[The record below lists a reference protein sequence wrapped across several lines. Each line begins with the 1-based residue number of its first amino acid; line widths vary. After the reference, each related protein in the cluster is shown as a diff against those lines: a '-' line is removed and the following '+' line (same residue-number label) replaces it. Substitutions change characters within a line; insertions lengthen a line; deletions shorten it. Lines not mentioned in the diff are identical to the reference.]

1 MNPFKNRKDK
11 KEEKKQE
18 SIEDLTSR
26 HNLNELSLEDKEY
39 VTSLIEGMR
48 GTTAIGFTSS
58 AEDTAKIGLLQ
69 TIIEQNF
76 LTIKLLNEISNK
88 LDN

>member
-1 MNPFKNRKDK
+1 MSPFKNRKDK
-11 KEEKKQE
+11 KEEKKRDK
-18 SIEDLTSR
+18 IEDLTSR
-26 HNLNELSLEDKEY
+26 YNLDELSQEDKEY
-39 VTSLIEGMR
+39 MSSLIKGMS

-88 LDN
+88 LDK

>member
-1 MNPFKNRKDK
+1 MNPFKNRKGK
-11 KEEKKQE
+11 NEERTQE
-18 SIEDLTSR
+18 SIEEITSR
-26 HNLNELSLEDKEY
+26 YNLDALSQEEKEY
-39 VTSLIEGMR
+39 VSSLIKGMS

-88 LDN
+88 LDK